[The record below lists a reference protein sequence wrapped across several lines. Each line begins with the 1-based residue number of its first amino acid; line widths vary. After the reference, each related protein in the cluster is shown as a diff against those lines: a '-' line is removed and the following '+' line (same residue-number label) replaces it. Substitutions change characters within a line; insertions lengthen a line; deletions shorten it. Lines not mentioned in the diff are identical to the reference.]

1 MIDTHWLTSTQKVEV
16 DFNDLTSCLFALTDV
31 KNALTR
37 EMLRLKINPDF
48 DDETIGSNLDEVMAF
63 LEGLENQYSEVTT

>member
-48 DDETIGSNLDEVMAF
+48 DDETIGYNLDEVMAF

>member
-1 MIDTHWLTSTQKVEV
+1 MIDTHWLTPTQKVEV
-16 DFNDLTSCLFALTDV
+16 DFNDLTSCFFALTDV

-48 DDETIGSNLDEVMAF
+48 DDETIGSSLDEVMAF